1 MKHLTI
7 PSRNETH
14 PIDKAAST
22 LQDMFDKNQG
32 DDGLIFLSENND
44 GDGL

>member
-7 PSRNETH
+7 PSRNETI
-14 PIDKAAST
+14 PIDKAVTA

-32 DDGLIFLSENND
+32 DDGLIFLSVK
-44 GDGL
+44 